1 MIVFLRWWL
10 VFWLSVA
17 SAVVAGFLG
26 FFPYLWRNDASYLSW
41 ACLALYALMTAFVGQ
56 LTQGAR
62 RGGQG
67 FAQHLPLCWF
77 AANTLLGLGMI
88 GTLIGFM
95 LLLQSMVGI
104 GANPDIQK
112 LLQAMMLGFSTAGLT
127 TIVGLA
133 CSLLLKLQLINLQY
147 QLLGEE

>member
-10 VFWLSVA
+10 IFWLSVA
-17 SAVVAGFLG
+17 GAVVAGFLG
-26 FFPYLWRNDASYLSW
+26 FFPYLWKSDASYLSW
-41 ACLALYALMTAFVGQ
+41 ACMGLYALMTVFVGQ
-56 LTQGAR
+56 LTRQAR
-62 RGGQG
+62 YRNQR
-67 FAQHLPLCWF
+67 FAEHLPLCWF

-95 LLLQSMVGI
+95 LLLQSISGVG
-104 GANPDIQK
+104 ASPDMQK
-112 LLQAMMLGFSTAGLT
+112 ILGAMMLGFSTAGLT

-147 QLLGEE
+147 QLDER

>member
-10 VFWLSVA
+10 LFWLSVA
-17 SAVVAGFLG
+17 GAVAAGVLG
-26 FFPYLWRNDASYLSW
+26 FYPYLWRNDASYLSW
-41 ACLALYALMTAFVGQ
+41 TCLALYGLMTAFVGQ
-56 LTQGAR
+56 LSYGAR
-62 RGGQG
+62 HGWQG
-67 FAQHLPLCWF
+67 FTQHLPLCWF

-95 LLLQSMVGI
+95 LLLQTMVGV
-104 GANPDIQK
+104 GATPDVQK

-127 TIVGLA
+127 TIVGLS

-147 QLLGEE
+147 QLRGE